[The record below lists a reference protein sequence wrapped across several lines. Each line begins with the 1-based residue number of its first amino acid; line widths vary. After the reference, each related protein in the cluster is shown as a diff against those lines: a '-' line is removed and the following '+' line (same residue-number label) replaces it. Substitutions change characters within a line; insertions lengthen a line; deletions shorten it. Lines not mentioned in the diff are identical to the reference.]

1 MHPYPLLAKYLRLGF
16 PNIQMMR
23 IWLKGKDMDLF
34 RLWMLH
40 QFPKRHSLNPT
51 TMIGEPRYQHGAVI
65 RLIISSRFSAASM
78 QLYLDVVFLV
88 ISEPKLDAGF
98 SLKAKSCSNHSA
110 PSKARLYQSGVEPDL
125 GNPGKDRVPSVAVAS
140 VTMSAKRTQGDDGL
154 QCSSV
159 KG

>member
-1 MHPYPLLAKYLRLGF
+1 
-16 PNIQMMR
+16 
-23 IWLKGKDMDLF
+23 
-34 RLWMLH
+34 
-40 QFPKRHSLNPT
+40 
-51 TMIGEPRYQHGAVI
+51 
-65 RLIISSRFSAASM
+65 M

-110 PSKARLYQSGVEPDL
+110 PSKARFYQSGVEPEL
-125 GNPGKDRVPSVAVAS
+125 GNPGKVPSVAVAS
-140 VTMSAKRTQGDDGL
+140 VTLSAKRTQGDDGL